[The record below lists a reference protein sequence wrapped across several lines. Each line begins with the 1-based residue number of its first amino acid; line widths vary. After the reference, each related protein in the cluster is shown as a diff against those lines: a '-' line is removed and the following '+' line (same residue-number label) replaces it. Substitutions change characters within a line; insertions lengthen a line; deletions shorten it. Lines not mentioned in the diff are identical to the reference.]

1 MYKDII
7 HYELA
12 EGISKEHLLQVA
24 ADIVKTWMKDL
35 PGFQKWEIHENE
47 NSTFTDIVYWQS
59 KEDAKNAEKAMAEIP
74 NAAEW
79 FKCYKSGSIS
89 SQHLHL
95 AATF

>member
-12 EGISKEHLLQVA
+12 EDITKEHLLKVA

-35 PGFQKWEIHENE
+35 PGFLEWEIHENE
-47 NSTFTDIVYWQS
+47 NNTFTDIVYWQS
-59 KEDAKNAEKAMAEIP
+59 KDDAKNAEKAMAEIP

-79 FKCYKSGSIS
+79 YQCYKEGSIT

-95 AATF
+95 LAKF